1 MTIKTILSK
10 YPLTLIITAIY
21 RFLIL
26 FTLIILTVMGY
37 QYFYPNENVNF
48 VKLLSLFKSL
58 TVITLGLSIVY
69 FLTATLIQ
77 WLKWDKIHSYFYV
90 LVLTY
95 SWVALCM
102 YILVILLHPGILT
115 CNPELKKLPLW
126 FNYICNLIV
135 PVTIMIDAFLWKPK
149 PVRFL
154 ISILVCGLLAFAYN
168 IFVEVQINKLQYS
181 MYPAL
186 DDMAISCRLLVY
198 FVTWICIFIITFLS
212 YLFIRLLNRDNNIQ
226 TIVELY
232 RRNKP
237 KF

>member
-10 YPLTLIITAIY
+10 YPLTLIITIIY
-21 RFLIL
+21 RLLIL
-26 FTLIILTVMGY
+26 SSLIIITVMGY
-37 QYFYPNENVNF
+37 QYFYPNENVDF
-48 VKLLSLFKSL
+48 VKLVSLFKSL
-58 TVITLGLSIVY
+58 TVITLGLSIGY
-69 FLTATLIQ
+69 FLTATLFQ

-95 SWVALCM
+95 SWVALWM
-102 YILVILLHPGILT
+102 YLLVMVLHPGILT

-135 PVTIMIDAFLWKPK
+135 PMVIMIDAFLWKPK

-154 ISILVCGLLAFAYN
+154 ISIFICGLLLFAYN
-168 IFVEVQINKLQYS
+168 IFVEVQISKLQYS

-186 DDMAISCRLLVY
+186 DNMSISCRLLVY
-198 FVTWICIFIITFLS
+198 YFAWICVFILTFLS
-212 YLFIRLLNRDNNIQ
+212 YMFIRLLNRGNNIQ